1 MTPAPA
7 EPPYLSPDTAA
18 ALAAIAVE
26 IGGIA
31 VAPAKRDFIQMR
43 VSRRLREIGC
53 ADFESYLASLKGP
66 GGDEEARRLV
76 EALTT
81 HTTSFFRERVHY
93 DWLAAEGLP
102 ALVAQGAGR
111 ERQLTVWSA
120 ACSLG
125 SELWSAGMT
134 LDAFA
139 ASQPGGGLRWAL
151 VGTDISRKIL
161 RRAANAVFTEDEI
174 SGLDEPMRRAWL
186 LRSAEPRKGRTL
198 YRIAPELRGRARL
211 AWANLVD
218 LDPRLSLTADVA
230 FLRNVLI
237 YFRPDDQRRAV
248 ANVLGR
254 LRTGGYLL
262 TGHSESLSEPPAG
275 LRQVRSSVY
284 QKV

>member
-1 MTPAPA
+1 MTPALA
-7 EPPYLSPDTAA
+7 EPPYLSPAIAA
-18 ALAAIAVE
+18 ALVAIAVE

-31 VAPAKRDFIQMR
+31 VAPTKRDFIQMR

-53 ADFESYLASLKGP
+53 VDFESYLASLKAP

-81 HTTSFFRERVHY
+81 HTTSFFRERAHY
-93 DWLAAEGLP
+93 DWLTAEGLP

-111 ERQLTVWSA
+111 ERPLTVWSA

-139 ASQPGGGLRWAL
+139 AKQPGGLRWAL

-161 RRAANAVFTEDEI
+161 RRAANAVFTEEEI

-186 LRSAEPRKGRTL
+186 LRSSEPQKGRTL
-198 YRIAPELRGRARL
+198 YRIAPDLRGRARL

-262 TGHSESLSEPPAG
+262 TGHSESLSEPPEG

>member
-1 MTPAPA
+1 MTPALA
-7 EPPYLSPDTAA
+7 EPPYLSPDIAA
-18 ALAAIAVE
+18 ALVAIAVE

-31 VAPAKRDFIQMR
+31 VAPTKRDFIQMR

-53 ADFESYLASLKGP
+53 DDFESYLASLKGP

-81 HTTSFFRERVHY
+81 HTTSFFREQLHY

-111 ERQLTVWSA
+111 ERPLTVWSA

-139 ASQPGGGLRWAL
+139 ATQPGGLRWAL

-186 LRSAEPRKGRTL
+186 LRSSAPQRGRIL
-198 YRIAPELRGRARL
+198 YRIAPELRSRARL

-237 YFRPDDQRRAV
+237 YFRPEDQRRAV
-248 ANVLGR
+248 ANVMGR
-254 LRTGGYLL
+254 LRPGGYLL
-262 TGHSESLSEPPAG
+262 TGHSESLAEPPAG
-275 LRQVRSSVY
+275 LRQVRTSVY